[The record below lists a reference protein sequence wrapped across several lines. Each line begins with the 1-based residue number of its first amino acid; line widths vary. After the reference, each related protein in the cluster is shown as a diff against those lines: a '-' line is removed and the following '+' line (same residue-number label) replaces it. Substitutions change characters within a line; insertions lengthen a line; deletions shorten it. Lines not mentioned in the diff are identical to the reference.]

1 MSEQIEDEAMT
12 NVISMKDWVP
22 GWVKD
27 SYLTEAE
34 INAFNQECPESPLE
48 QSDIPGSLDT
58 QTLLVAEAVAKLES
72 IDRHSLEKWLHR
84 IPAPLLDELI
94 KKAN

>member
-1 MSEQIEDEAMT
+1 MT

-22 GWVKD
+22 GWVRD
-27 SYLTEAE
+27 SYLTKAE
-34 INAFNQECPESPLE
+34 IDVFNQECPESPLK
-48 QSDIPGSLDT
+48 QTDTLSSLDT

-72 IDRHSLEKWLHR
+72 IDRPSLEKWLHR

-94 KKAN
+94 KKEN